1 MYNKLGYSRGVI
13 ANLSDAP
20 SLPNPQTGETVFCT
34 ENYRVLTYDGALW
47 MCDDFVRLVNG
58 SGATRAAGDLLIAST
73 VAYGNVV
80 VTTTTQSPRVIGPV
94 VYSSTNGSPIAIA
107 IKGKYKCKVD
117 FYPTVSPITTIGG
130 KAYTYSSGNLGAA
143 IDSVSTPLV
152 GGFFGWV
159 LEPLPA
165 PLVQTNRKMLIRGK
179 VEFW

>member
-20 SLPNPQTGETVFCT
+20 NLVNPQTGETVFCT

-58 SGATRAAGDLLIAST
+58 SGSTRAVGDLVCAAT
-73 VAYGNVV
+73 GVFGNVV
-80 VTTTTQSPRVIGPV
+80 ITNATQNPRVIGPV
-94 VYSSTNGSPIAIA
+94 VYSSTNGSPIAVA
-107 IKGKYKCKVD
+107 IKGKYKCRVD
-117 FYPTVSPITTIGG
+117 FYSTVSPITTIGG

-143 IDSVSTPLV
+143 IDNVSTPLA

-165 PLVQTNRKMLIRGK
+165 PLVQGNRKMLIRGK